1 MYIIVDESLG
11 LPKELLKGVHI
22 RKTQLKKD
30 SSLEEAIEKGKS
42 SIFGR
47 KLPIKMRSRDQELEE
62 LSSLMD
68 ENKEMLY
75 IYDSYTTNKGTI
87 KRIMNWKYP
96 DKRLVGIDGSKNKAF
111 AVYLLLIAGEGTLE
125 EYFDAG
131 RLNMRKL
138 TIVNNKKYSDS
149 GNYLILKEKKHKQYY
164 LFNGQQDKA
173 ILSGDK
179 KEMVEEI
186 VRSSQAG
193 HMILASRAKLDVDA
207 ANAYIYQI
215 ENAGLPQSTDVVD
228 IFIAGDLPGIGI
240 NDSHGV
246 TDR

>member
-11 LPKELLKGVHI
+11 LPKELLKGVHV

-42 SIFGR
+42 GIFGR

-62 LSSLMD
+62 LSSLME

-75 IYDSYTTNKGTI
+75 IYDSYTTHKGAI
-87 KRIMNWKYP
+87 KRLMNWKYP
-96 DKRLVGIDGSKNKAF
+96 DKRLVGIDGSNNKAF
-111 AVYLLLIAGEGTLE
+111 AVYLLLMAAEGTLE

-131 RLNMRKL
+131 SLNFRKL
-138 TIVNNKKYSDS
+138 TIVNNKKYSES

-173 ILSGDK
+173 ILSGEK

-193 HMILASRAKLDVDA
+193 HMILTSRAKLDVDA
-207 ANAYIYQI
+207 SNAHFYQI
-215 ENAGLPQSTDVVD
+215 EETGLPQSNDVVD
-228 IFIAGDLPGIGI
+228 ILIAGDFPRPGI
-240 NDSHGV
+240 NESHGV